1 MYFSAP
7 LILTNMRRSIEIKLN
22 NKNILLKIIGTS
34 NKFLQK
40 DKENH
45 LNISSLKLFTESQDF
60 SVNN

>member
-1 MYFSAP
+1 
-7 LILTNMRRSIEIKLN
+7 MRRSIEIKLN
-22 NKNILLKIIGTS
+22 NKNILLKIIGNS

-45 LNISSLKLFTESQDF
+45 LNISSLKLFTQSQDC

>member
-1 MYFSAP
+1 
-7 LILTNMRRSIEIKLN
+7 MRRSIEIKLN

>member
-1 MYFSAP
+1 
-7 LILTNMRRSIEIKLN
+7 MRRSIEIKLN
-22 NKNILLKIIGTS
+22 NKNILLKIIGNS

-45 LNISSLKLFTESQDF
+45 LNISGLKLFTESQDF